1 MSMFDVGKYYKITT
15 IDGGEQTYATYRIE
29 DVNLPL
35 IQVWVAGSSVIMNTS
50 SLSFVSA
57 ELVESDANLAAQ
69 EAWHVTPSDDN
80 NAA

>member
-1 MSMFDVGKYYKITT
+1 MFDVGKYYKITT
-15 IDGGEQTYATYRIE
+15 IDGGEETYATYRIE

-35 IQVWVAGSSVIMNTS
+35 IQVWVGGKSVILNTS

-57 ELVESDANLAAQ
+57 EMVESDANLAAQ
-69 EAWHVTPSDDN
+69 EAWHVTPAEDN

>member
-1 MSMFDVGKYYKITT
+1 MFEIGRYYKITT
-15 IDGGEQTYATYRIE
+15 IHGDEQTHAIYRIE

-35 IQVWVAGSSVIMNTS
+35 IQVWTAGSSVIMNTT

-57 ELVESDANLAAQ
+57 ELVESDPNLAAQ
-69 EAWHVTPSDDN
+69 ETWHVTPSDDN